1 MCVSTCN
8 IIILFF
14 SDAKEEKMS
23 KKQCLISKPS
33 QSCRVDTQEM
43 LWPTARSFRVK
54 GYEKPEGIPEGRHL
68 NLQGSWEEPQKR
80 EGKTEGLPFAFL
92 KPILAEFCNQ

>member
-43 LWPTARSFRVK
+43 L
-54 GYEKPEGIPEGRHL
+54 
-68 NLQGSWEEPQKR
+68 
-80 EGKTEGLPFAFL
+80 
-92 KPILAEFCNQ
+92 